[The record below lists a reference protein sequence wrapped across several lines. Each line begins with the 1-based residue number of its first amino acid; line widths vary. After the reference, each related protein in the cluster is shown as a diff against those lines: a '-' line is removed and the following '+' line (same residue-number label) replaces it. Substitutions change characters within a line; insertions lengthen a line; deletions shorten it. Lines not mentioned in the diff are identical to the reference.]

1 MTDLLTFDGRE
12 AFLAEHAQWL
22 DGYRTETARIHRA
35 AYNARKR
42 ETVMSRVKAYADRE
56 GLAPW
61 EWANVYTLLDWRVTF
76 PTPVLELIKQGK
88 ELVHQFKTSPRL
100 KVGAA

>member
-12 AFLAEHAQWL
+12 SLLREHAAWL
-22 DGYRTETARIHRA
+22 GEYRAETARIHRA
-35 AYNARKR
+35 AYNVRKR
-42 ETVMSRVKAYADRE
+42 DLVMSRVKAYADAE
-56 GLAPW
+56 WMSAW
-61 EWANVYTLLDWRVTF
+61 EWANLYTLLDWRVTF
-76 PTPVLELIKQGK
+76 PTPVMELIKQGK